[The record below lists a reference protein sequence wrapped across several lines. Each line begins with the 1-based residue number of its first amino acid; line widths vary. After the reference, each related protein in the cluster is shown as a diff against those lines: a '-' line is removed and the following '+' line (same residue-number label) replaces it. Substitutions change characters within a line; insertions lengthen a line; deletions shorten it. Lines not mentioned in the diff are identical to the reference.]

1 MQKQAT
7 WQKYIKVVFTCTRYP
22 HAQKPGYLEFCE
34 NYAYFWCCLIILQA
48 YLKLEQ
54 QIVGDKKQSF
64 AEK

>member
-1 MQKQAT
+1 M
-7 WQKYIKVVFTCTRYP
+7 FTCTRYP

-54 QIVGDKKQSF
+54 QIVGDKKQSY